1 MDRVIIYFELPNIVQ
16 RRHHKRIGVC
26 SVGPP
31 MAMEYSC
38 AQILSH
44 DFMQGLARELE
55 FDQGAHRHTAD
66 LDNGNVDIS
75 VDISTKCREPSAYAV
90 SGGYGETLWS
100 RGLGRGKRK
109 KRRGRKVEVFLYP
122 QEHACLPKHDNSR
135 TFPNLKSCPTYLGRD
150 LGRATQTVSCI
161 LSA

>member
-1 MDRVIIYFELPNIVQ
+1 MY
-16 RRHHKRIGVC
+16 

-109 KRRGRKVEVFLYP
+109 KKRRGRKVEGTT
-122 QEHACLPKHDNSR
+122 CLAPSQCHIAPSQSVYGHLFTR
-135 TFPNLKSCPTYLGRD
+135 GSTPATWTYLGRTIMM
-150 LGRATQTVSCI
+150 LILVVQFQVPNLKLSHQTEHQQYSQ
-161 LSA
+161 

>member
-1 MDRVIIYFELPNIVQ
+1 MY
-16 RRHHKRIGVC
+16 
-26 SVGPP
+26 SVG
-31 MAMEYSC
+31 SVKWLWRT
-38 AQILSH
+38 QRSSH
-44 DFMQGLARELE
+44 DFIKEHPRELE
-55 FDQGAHRHTAD
+55 LDQGAHRHTAD

-135 TFPNLKSCPTYLGRD
+135 TFPKLKSLAINRYIGLLR
-150 LGRATQTVSCI
+150 Q
-161 LSA
+161 SAVFCLHST